1 MSSGPTHA
9 GAGRDA
15 GGRTRSNVLLAVLCL
30 AQFMLILDVAV
41 VAVAVPSIQDELGV
55 APADLQWISSAYALA
70 FGGFLIV
77 AGRVADLLGTWRVF
91 LVGVFG
97 FVVAS
102 LGCGMAQDTVQLV
115 LARGAQGL
123 TAAIVSPA
131 ALALL
136 TGSFAEGAERNRA
149 LGIWGAVAS
158 GGAVAGQ
165 LLGGL
170 ITDLL
175 DWRWIFFINVPIGV
189 CVIAL
194 GSRLLARNR
203 PSAGTRLDLAGATLL
218 TGGLV
223 LLVFAVSNLAEQGLD
238 AAGIASGVGGL
249 LALAAFVVVERRIA
263 ERGGEPIVRF
273 GLFENRYVRYGNV
286 ICLLSAAAVG
296 VVIFL
301 TTLYLQR
308 VLGLSPLQVGLGF
321 APVTLAIAVI
331 SSYIARIIERLG
343 LRTTLFIGTL
353 LMTVG
358 VVLLAFVSADGSYL
372 THALPG
378 LMLVGVGSGFSY
390 APSMIAATTGVAEGE
405 QGLASG
411 ILNTSLQIS
420 GALGVAVLVSVA
432 VAATGE
438 ADIPTAEALTVGYRV
453 GFRWA
458 VALPLLIFLATLAL
472 PVAKPQEAA

>member
-1 MSSGPTHA
+1 MSSGPTHT
-9 GAGRDA
+9 DA
-15 GGRTRSNVLLAVLCL
+15 KRGTRSNVLLAVLCM

-41 VAVAVPSIQDELGV
+41 VAVAVPSIQDDLRV
-55 APADLQWISSAYALA
+55 APVDLQWISSAYALA

-77 AGRVADLLGTWRVF
+77 AGRGADLLGARRVF
-91 LVGVFG
+91 LAGVLG

-123 TAAIVSPA
+123 AAAVVSPA

-136 TGSFAEGAERNRA
+136 TGSLAEGPERNRA

-175 DWRWIFFINVPIGV
+175 DWRWIFFINVPVGV
-189 CVIAL
+189 CVIVL
-194 GSRLLARNR
+194 GSKLLARDR
-203 PSAGTRLDLAGATLL
+203 PSARARLDLAGAALL

-223 LLVFAVSNLAEQGLD
+223 LVVFAISNLAERGLEITE
-238 AAGIASGVGGL
+238 IAFGVGGL
-249 LALAAFVVVERRIA
+249 LALAAFVVVERRTA
-263 ERGGEPIVRF
+263 GRGGDPIVRF
-273 GLFENRYVRYGNV
+273 GLFENRHVRYGNL

-321 APVTLAIAVI
+321 APVTLAIAIV
-331 SSYIARIIERLG
+331 SGYIARIIERLG
-343 LRTTLFIGTL
+343 LRTTLLIGNL
-353 LMTVG
+353 LMTAG
-358 VVLLAFVSADGSYL
+358 VVLLAFVSADGSYF

-390 APSMIAATTGVAEGE
+390 APAMIAATTGVAEGE

-411 ILNTSLQIS
+411 ILNTSFQVG
-420 GALGVAVLVSVA
+420 GALGVAILVSVA
-432 VAATGE
+432 VAATDG
-438 ADIPTAEALTVGYRV
+438 AGVPAAEALTAGYRA

-458 VALPLLIFLATLAL
+458 VALPLLIVVAALAL
-472 PVAKPQEAA
+472 PVAKPREGA